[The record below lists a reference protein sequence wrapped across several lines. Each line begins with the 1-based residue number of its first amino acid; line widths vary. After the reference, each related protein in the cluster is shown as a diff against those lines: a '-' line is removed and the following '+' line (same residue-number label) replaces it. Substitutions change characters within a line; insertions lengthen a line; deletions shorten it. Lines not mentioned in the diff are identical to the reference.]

1 MALQSGP
8 NTLVVTAQNQGVSG
22 PMVAELSFSNVVGG
36 FPVQMTSALSK
47 DQTQSMTIY
56 AP

>member
-1 MALQSGP
+1 
-8 NTLVVTAQNQGVSG
+8 
-22 PMVAELSFSNVVGG
+22 MVAELSFSNVVGG
-36 FPVQMTSALSK
+36 SSVQMTSALSK